1 MRIKFKSDEQT
12 FKTTSFVE
20 NKLYRGG
27 EAIGWVISMSLQTD
41 MISSDLDSL
50 LSVEN
55 IGEIKLVSESEESL
69 STKAFIGYNKVTSC
83 SIKYAD
89 TQSTAEI
96 QLFKGV

>member
-41 MISSDLDSL
+41 MNSSALDSL

-55 IGEIKLVSESEESL
+55 IGEIKLVSESEESI
-69 STKAFIGYNKVTSC
+69 STKVFIGYNKVTSC
-83 SIKYAD
+83 SIKYTD
-89 TQSTAEI
+89 TQITAEI